1 MKRIRFHSGS
11 QAFYCLLHTSR
22 YLLSKRLYAGSHKSP
37 ETPVCCAV
45 LLVCWQNTCK
55 KWSNSS
61 VITTAG
67 YCEFNWKLKDDPLK
81 TEAANLWPHL
91 GLKGGRVWSTQKTM
105 PLSDRILTTSSP
117 QLTASIFSSHF
128 TISADLQ
135 ATHRAGHSGSTQAE
149 KWNWDRDIKLIL
161 TLFPSHSSLIL
172 ALNCVNDV
180 SIPISFNEGKQSV
193 TCWKI
198 CDLKAEV

>member
-11 QAFYCLLHTSR
+11 QAFSCLLHTSR

-81 TEAANLWPHL
+81 TEAANLCPHL
-91 GLKGGRVWSTQKTM
+91 GLKGGRAWSTQKTM

-128 TISADLQ
+128 TISADLHTEQ
-135 ATHRAGHSGSTQAE
+135 VIVDQHRQRSEIETE
-149 KWNWDRDIKLIL
+149 
-161 TLFPSHSSLIL
+161 T
-172 ALNCVNDV
+172 
-180 SIPISFNEGKQSV
+180 
-193 TCWKI
+193 
-198 CDLKAEV
+198 

>member
-1 MKRIRFHSGS
+1 MKRIHFHSGS
-11 QAFYCLLHTSR
+11 QASYCLLHTSR

-45 LLVCWQNTCK
+45 LLVCWQNTRK

-81 TEAANLWPHL
+81 TEAANLWLTWDWKEGDLDPHKKRCHFQTESSPHL
-91 GLKGGRVWSTQKTM
+91 HHNSQLQSS
-105 PLSDRILTTSSP
+105 LRISQS
-117 QLTASIFSSHF
+117 
-128 TISADLQ
+128 LQ
-135 ATHRAGHSGSTQAE
+135 IYTHRAGHSGSTQAE

-198 CDLKAEV
+198 RDLKAEV